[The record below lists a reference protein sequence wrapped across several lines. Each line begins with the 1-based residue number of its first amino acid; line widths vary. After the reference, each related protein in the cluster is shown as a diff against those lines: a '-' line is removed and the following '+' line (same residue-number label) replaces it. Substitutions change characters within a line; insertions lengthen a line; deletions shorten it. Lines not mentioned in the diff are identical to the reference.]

1 MSYFEDHTRE
11 PRLYLY
17 NAGTCFRLA
26 GESRVRYSKGHV
38 CVHWYVWHL
47 PVIIIC
53 RCLAVNNPRL
63 QRALA
68 LAWCARVISLSSV
81 RGLNSMKKKKKRI
94 VVKLSGPCST
104 YHRVFGIHF
113 SVKSAVPAISSRKN
127 NKEAFSIIVAT

>member
-47 PVIIIC
+47 QVIIIC

-81 RGLNSMKKKKKRI
+81 RGLNSMKKKKKNA
-94 VVKLSGPCST
+94 LL
-104 YHRVFGIHF
+104 
-113 SVKSAVPAISSRKN
+113 
-127 NKEAFSIIVAT
+127 